1 MFQPLKHWHS
11 EAVNEAIQNGDETFS
26 KVEFLAAFNT
36 FRAKA
41 FKSTMITSAWRK
53 TGLIPYNP
61 EVVLQKVRESLPPPR
76 EITLPSSIQSIQET
90 PRTVRQLSTVAADIM
105 MHSRCSDEL
114 TQMIAKFVKRAV
126 SEVRKGELLE
136 QRWDQQT
143 KAKKVRKARKRESN
157 KVLQIGGILTARKAR
172 SMIRDRQ
179 NQEAQREKDRMI
191 AWEKRY
197 SLALGKVAKQTKAH
211 RKLKMTKSM
220 NSIKDRRKY

>member
-1 MFQPLKHWHS
+1 M
-11 EAVNEAIQNGDETFS
+11 
-26 KVEFLAAFNT
+26 
-36 FRAKA
+36 
-41 FKSTMITSAWRK
+41 
-53 TGLIPYNP
+53 
-61 EVVLQKVRESLPPPR
+61 
-76 EITLPSSIQSIQET
+76 QET
-90 PRTVRQLSTVAADIM
+90 PRTVRQLSTVATDIM

-114 TQMIAKFVKRAV
+114 TQMIAKFVKGAV

-143 KAKKVRKARKRESN
+143 KAEKVRKARKRESN
-157 KVLQIGGILTARKAR
+157 KVLQIGGILIARKAR

-197 SLALGKVAKQTKAH
+197 SLALGKVARQTKAH

-220 NSIKDRRKY
+220 NSIKRWEEVLKELLKKTPMYVEE